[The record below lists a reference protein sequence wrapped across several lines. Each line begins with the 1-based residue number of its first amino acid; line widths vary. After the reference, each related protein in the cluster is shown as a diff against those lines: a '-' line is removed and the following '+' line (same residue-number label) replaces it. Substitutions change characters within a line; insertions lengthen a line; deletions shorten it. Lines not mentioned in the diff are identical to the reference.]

1 MTEYLRQWKIWLWC
15 FIDLRKAFDTVNHS
29 MLLKKMDHYGIR
41 GIVLDWFSSYL
52 SERKQHVSV
61 NGHISDYLDITYGV
75 LGPLLFLIYINDLPN
90 VSKFL
95 SFYLFA
101 DDTNIYFEATDLVSL
116 QKIRNRELKYVKKC
130 YHADKLA
137 LNLEKN
143 NFVLFHSIVKKIM
156 EPIVLKFG
164 RKKITRAIPVK
175 FLGVLFDEALCWKFH
190 LIELSRKLSRSVG
203 IFNKLRHFVPKEML
217 KTAYYYLFYPFLS
230 YGIVVFSML

>member
-41 GIVLDWFSSYL
+41 GIALDWFFSYL
-52 SERKQHVSV
+52 SERKQYVSV
-61 NGHISDYLDITYGV
+61 NSHISDYLDISCGVPQGSV

-116 QKIRNRELKYVKKC
+116 QKIMNRELKYVKKWL
-130 YHADKLA
+130 HADKLA

-143 NFVLFHSIVKKIM
+143 NYCYLFILFCLKVLLCCLCSKIFSL
-156 EPIVLKFG
+156 LKFTG
-164 RKKITRAIPVK
+164 EGGS
-175 FLGVLFDEALCWKFH
+175 LD
-190 LIELSRKLSRSVG
+190 
-203 IFNKLRHFVPKEML
+203 
-217 KTAYYYLFYPFLS
+217 
-230 YGIVVFSML
+230 